1 MILQENYICY
11 ILYNKEQTL
20 CSSSV
25 MINMYWLYIYIFF
38 YRKNTR
44 SWKHSFP
51 NVPSQLL
58 IC

>member
-11 ILYNKEQTL
+11 ILYNNEQTL
-20 CSSSV
+20 CSSSF
-25 MINMYWLYIYIFF
+25 MINMYWLYIYIF

-44 SWKHSFP
+44 SWKHSLQ
-51 NVPSQLL
+51 NVLLQLL